1 VPETKA
7 ELRARIRATRG
18 ARAAED
24 RANARDELTG
34 RLMAVCREAEAAT
47 VAAFLPTKSEPPIDG
62 FLEAA
67 HAAGLTVLTPAAR
80 PDHTMQWILFEPHL
94 PQTIGGW
101 GVPELVSSDD
111 VAVDAGYQ
119 LSKADVIFVPAAA
132 VDVQGTRLG
141 WGQGFYDR
149 ALAGLTE
156 TVPTYAVV
164 FDDEVIDHLPREP
177 HDQPVT
183 GAVTPAR
190 TVEF

>member
-1 VPETKA
+1 
-7 ELRARIRATRG
+7 
-18 ARAAED
+18 
-24 RANARDELTG
+24 
-34 RLMAVCREAEAAT
+34 MALCREAEAAT

-67 HAAGLTVLTPAAR
+67 HAAGLTVITPAAR
-80 PDHTMQWILFEPHL
+80 PDHMMQWSRFEPHL
-94 PQTIGGW
+94 PQTMGAW
-101 GVPELVSSDD
+101 GVPELVSPADD
-111 VAVDAGYQ
+111 DVDAGYQ
-119 LSKADVIFVPAAA
+119 LSKADLILVPAAA

-149 ALAGLTE
+149 ALAGLAE
-156 TVPTYAVV
+156 SVATYAVV